1 MKTRSVSVELAL
13 VLPRAQQEMLY
24 AGPGGFSKNSDDAT
38 DLRQHIVEIHVGRL
52 DRQLRAGE
60 DPDVDCDLFEVR
72 VLCDAAD
79 LDGLVGLGDRPNRDL
94 VGMEA
99 LRDGCEPSI
108 CEVDLTGVLGT
119 DTAGSGVLCGA
130 TDRPVVIEKIHH
142 SN

>member
-79 LDGLVGLGDRPNRDL
+79 LDGLVGLGERPNCNL
-94 VGMEA
+94 MWMKA
-99 LRDGCEPSI
+99 LGDRREPSI
-108 CEVDLTGVLGT
+108 GEVNLARIFGCYAASCCILW
-119 DTAGSGVLCGA
+119 
-130 TDRPVVIEKIHH
+130 
-142 SN
+142 